1 MWMAVGLAASLGFVT
16 EAKAVPPHEDLLTPG
31 ELRGISWAPGDPWL
45 YGYWEYL
52 PANYDEA
59 GPYDT
64 YPLLVFLAGVGE
76 YDDVPVCPA
85 GADVCS
91 ADACGNDGLCRNLT
105 WGPQQHIRAGNW
117 DDTQRPFIMISPQ
130 HPIPPFTTQEWNIDN
145 LDAFMQYVEDNYP
158 IDPRRTY
165 LIGMSQGG
173 RAVLQY
179 TWQHSRRFTAV
190 APAPGGLIS
199 PTDASCYFQDTALWV
214 FHGENDA
221 EGILGAGVFAPCQ
234 MVNVAYQYNN
244 PALYGSMQC
253 QSIVG
258 EPRPEGRISMFHN
271 VAHFSWVQ
279 TVDPVGSGFP
289 ASEWTAD
296 EGCGIPATFREYE
309 AALDLDG
316 VYSWFLSLDR
326 PAATAPAD
334 FEIDVPNTSLTV
346 YVADDDPIATYEW
359 TQISGPG
366 VTLMNDDQETL
377 LVSDM
382 AENQQYEFEVRV
394 VDADGQWDVDSTIV
408 STVEFGGVGS
418 SSSDGGPSSTT
429 TDDGGPLTTT
439 DDGGPV
445 TTTDDGGPLTTTDD
459 GGPLT
464 TTDDGGPLTTT
475 DDGGPLTTT
484 DDGGPLTTDDGGPL
498 TTDDGGTTAGDDG
511 GTTVSPGST
520 TDGDGGST
528 LDGGTTFGDTDTGGG
543 GQSTGIPPMTTA
555 TTASTVGGSS
565 GGDTEGE
572 TEDSGGGASDDTGC
586 SCTSDPADRNAPWL
600 LLLIGV
606 GLARRRRLRA

>member
-1 MWMAVGLAASLGFVT
+1 MWMAVGLAASLGLST
-16 EAKAVPPHEDLLTPG
+16 QAKAEPPFADQITPG

-52 PANYDEA
+52 PANYDDA

-76 YDDVPVCPA
+76 YDDVPVCPG

-91 ADACGNDGLCRNLT
+91 ADACGGDGLCRNLT

-130 HPIPPFTTQEWNIDN
+130 HPIPPFTTQEWNVDN
-145 LDAFMQYVEDNYP
+145 LDDFLSYVEDNYP

-214 FHGENDA
+214 FHGENDS

-234 MVNVAYQYNN
+234 MVNVGYQYQN
-244 PALYGSMQC
+244 PSAYGSMQC

-258 EPRPEGRISMFHN
+258 EPRPEGRLTMFDN
-271 VAHFSWVQ
+271 VAHFAWVE
-279 TVDPVGSGFP
+279 TVDPVGAGFP
-289 ASEWTAD
+289 ASEWTTD

-309 AALDLDG
+309 AALDSDG

-326 PAATAPAD
+326 PAATTPAD
-334 FEIDVPNTSLTV
+334 YEVDTPDTSLTV

-359 TQISGPG
+359 TQVSGPA
-366 VTLMNDDQETL
+366 VTLMNTDQETL

-382 AENQQYEFEVRV
+382 AEETQYEFEVRV
-394 VDADGQWDVDSTIV
+394 IDSDGQWDVDSTIV
-408 STVEFGGVGS
+408 TTVEFGGVA
-418 SSSDGGPSSTT
+418 SSSDGGPVGTT
-429 TDDGGPLTTT
+429 T
-439 DDGGPV
+439 DGGPV
-445 TTTDDGGPLTTTDD
+445 GTTTDGGPVGTTTDGGPVGTTTD
-459 GGPLT
+459 GGPVGT
-464 TTDDGGPLTTT
+464 TT
-475 DDGGPLTTT
+475 
-484 DDGGPLTTDDGGPL
+484 
-498 TTDDGGTTAGDDG
+498 DGGTTGTGDG
-511 GTTVSPGST
+511 GTTDNPGSTSDASTTGAPGST
-520 TDGDGGST
+520 TGGDDDDDDDDDDDNGDTTAG
-528 LDGGTTFGDTDTGGG
+528 GGTTFGDTDTGGG
-543 GQSTGIPPMTTA
+543 QGTGTGAPMTTA
-555 TTASTVGGSS
+555 TTASTAGGSS
-565 GGDTEGE
+565 DEGE
-572 TEDSGGGASDDTGC
+572 TEDSDGSASDDTGC
-586 SCTSDPADRNAPWL
+586 SCTSNGHDRGTPWL
-600 LLLIGV
+600 LALV
-606 GLARRRRLRA
+606 AFGLARRRRPHM